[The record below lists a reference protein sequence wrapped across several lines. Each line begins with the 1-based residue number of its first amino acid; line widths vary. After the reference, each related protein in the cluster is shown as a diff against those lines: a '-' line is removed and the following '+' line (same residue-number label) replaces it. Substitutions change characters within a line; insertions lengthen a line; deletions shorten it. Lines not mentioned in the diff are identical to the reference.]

1 MIRRLGDADFQTIL
15 FVVNEAAVV
24 YRGKI
29 PDDCY
34 KIPYMQKKELEQEIG
49 SDVQFYGYIENGE
62 VVSVMGIQPVGDA
75 TLIRHAYTITS
86 YQRQGIGAKLL
97 NYLLTLAETR
107 RILVGTWEL
116 ASWAIRFYQ
125 NHGFQLTTRQETN
138 RLLRKYWNIPQRQV
152 ETSVVLTLDRNA
164 Q

>member
-1 MIRRLGDADFQTIL
+1 
-15 FVVNEAAVV
+15 
-24 YRGKI
+24 
-29 PDDCY
+29 
-34 KIPYMQKKELEQEIG
+34 
-49 SDVQFYGYIENGE
+49 
-62 VVSVMGIQPVGDA
+62 MGIQPVGDA

-86 YQRQGIGAKLL
+86 YQRRGIGAKLL
-97 NYLLTLAETR
+97 NHLLTLAETR

-125 NHGFQLTTRQETN
+125 NLGFQLTTRQETN